1 VWNAAFGAAVLVAI
15 TWLMI
20 FKPFQVF

>member
-1 VWNAAFGAAVLVAI
+1 VWNAAFGAAVLVGI

-20 FKPFQVF
+20 FQPFQVF